1 MKCTTGNI
9 LFTLLQVSPWFQNEL
24 PSSRLNNTPPMGA
37 PNAAGE
43 EKKLKLTITKFQM
56 VYANHLEKSNIGML
70 LEQIK
75 VMLDLNW

>member
-43 EKKLKLTITKFQM
+43 EKNENKL
-56 VYANHLEKSNIGML
+56 
-70 LEQIK
+70 
-75 VMLDLNW
+75 